1 MAEGPTADGT
11 APVPSGLAAELASA
25 GFEDARQVAR
35 GGAGIIYCCYET
47 ALGRS
52 VAVKVLPTHF
62 DEDSRE
68 RFLREGYAMG
78 GLSGHPNIV
87 NILRVGVTESN
98 RPYIVMPYLAEDSLA
113 VRLRREGPISWPQAL
128 HIGVKLCGALETA
141 HKTGTLH
148 RDIKPANV
156 LINDYGEPQLSDF
169 GIAHIEGGYETATGF
184 FSGTIDYTAPE
195 VMTGNPATVA
205 SDIYSLGATL
215 YAIIAGSAAHARKSG
230 EDLIAQY
237 LRISTSR
244 VPDMRP
250 EGIPDAVCAA
260 IEKAMAIDPAE
271 RPGSAAEFGRELQA
285 AQRRNGLKPD
295 SMAITAGTADTGRT
309 VTVSANTPA
318 APAVSPGG
326 DTRGMPAPGP
336 DTASVPAPGPHTA
349 SVPQPTQA
357 MAAPSSVSSPVVPES
372 APPGGTGTAPPPA
385 SESADQQEF
394 SEAAKVL
401 RSGLTA
407 ETQPKVPSEAQPSG
421 PAPAPTPEPAPEPP
435 SAASPPI
442 SPPPDVPEQ
451 PASPP
456 PERKPVTL
464 RTREWLTAP
473 GNRRNRIAVL
483 ATALLVVVALVVVG
497 LLLLRENKPQ
507 QTTASQPGAQPPP
520 QWKPITNARI
530 SRDAAATTQTDGTI
544 WIFGGIR
551 GNGAVIGNHEGYDPV
566 LDEWKGGDDL
576 PVPVQHA
583 MAVTWQG
590 NPVVLGG
597 WKSTGPNKVASDQVW
612 RVVNSRW
619 VEMPHMLQPRA
630 AAAAAVVGGRLIV
643 AGGVDATGAL
653 LNTTEVFDGN
663 SWTLGAPIP
672 TPRQMLAGA
681 SDGKLMYTVGGTS
694 GDSDLTM
701 VEAYD
706 PAAKTWTSLAPLP
719 TARSDLGVAIAD
731 GRLVAVGGISGG
743 QVLKSVSVFDLAAKS
758 WSALPD
764 MDTARHG
771 MAVAA
776 VEKSIY
782 AIGGSTAPDDSQ
794 VVSTAEVLKLPA
806 RKIQPASQWRSLPNA
821 PTARLMMAWTVLN
834 DKIWI
839 IGGLRSGAEPLDLVE
854 SYDPKTGAWDTGP
867 PLPIPL
873 HHAAAATYRGE
884 VVVLG
889 GASDQ
894 LANGSNKV
902 FALRDGNWVP
912 LPSLTHARAAPA
924 AAVVGDKLVVVGG
937 QNDHKLVP
945 QTEVFDGSSWKDAAD
960 MPTPREHLAAAS
972 DGTYVYAIG
981 GRFLS
986 SDKNSAALERFD
998 PASGTWKKLV
1008 GMPTPRGSYG
1018 ATYIDGRIVVVGGEE
1033 PTQVLNVV
1041 EMYDIADGTWSTLPP
1056 MPTPRH
1062 AEVVAAVGNTIYCI
1076 GGANRPTH
1084 EGAIA
1089 TVEALDFM

>member
-11 APVPSGLAAELASA
+11 PPLPSGLAAELAAA

-47 ALGRS
+47 ALGRN
-52 VAVKVLPTHF
+52 VAVKVLPSHF
-62 DEDSRE
+62 DDDSRE

-87 NILRVGVTESN
+87 NILRVGVTESS
-98 RPYIVMPYLAEDSLA
+98 RPYIVMPYLAADSLA
-113 VRLRREGPISWPQAL
+113 VRLRREGPISWPEAL

-141 HKTGTLH
+141 HKSGTLH

-195 VMTGNPATVA
+195 VMTGNPASVA
-205 SDIYSLGATL
+205 SDIYSLGASL
-215 YAIIAGSAAHARKSG
+215 YALIAGSAAHSRKSG

-237 LRISTSR
+237 LRISTTR

-260 IEKAMAIDPAE
+260 IERAMAIDPAE
-271 RPGSAAEFGRELQA
+271 RPASAAEFGRELQA

-295 SMAITAGTADTGRT
+295 SMAITGGGADTGRT
-309 VTVSANTPA
+309 VTVPTNTPA
-318 APAVSPGG
+318 APAVSPVG
-326 DTRGMPAPGP
+326 DTRSMPAPGP
-336 DTASVPAPGPHTA
+336 DTASVP
-349 SVPQPTQA
+349 QPTQA
-357 MAAPSSVSSPVVPES
+357 MADPSSVSSSVVPER
-372 APPGGTGTAPPPA
+372 ARPPA
-385 SESADQQEF
+385 AESADQQEF

-401 RSGLTA
+401 RTGLTA
-407 ETQPKVPSEAQPSG
+407 ETHPIAASGAPQPSG
-421 PAPAPTPEPAPEPP
+421 PPPAPEPQ
-435 SAASPPI
+435 SAAAADRPLGPP
-442 SPPPDVPEQ
+442 
-451 PASPP
+451 
-456 PERKPVTL
+456 R
-464 RTREWLTAP
+464 RTAL
-473 GNRRNRIAVL
+473 NQKRNRIAML
-483 ATALLVVVALVVVG
+483 ATAVLVIVALVVGG
-497 LLLLRENKPQ
+497 LLLFRENKAQ
-507 QTTASQPGAQPPP
+507 QATASQPSAQPPAK
-520 QWKPITNARI
+520 WKPITNARI
-530 SRDAAATTQTDGTI
+530 SRDAAASTQTDGTI
-544 WIFGGIR
+544 WIFGGLR
-551 GNGAVIGNHEGYDPV
+551 NDGAVTGKQEGYDPSP
-566 LDEWKGGDDL
+566 LDDWKGGDDL

-583 MAVTWQG
+583 MAVTWEG

-619 VEMPHMLQPRA
+619 VEMPHLLQPRA
-630 AAAAAVVGGRLIV
+630 AAAAAVVGRRLIV
-643 AGGVDATGAL
+643 TGGVDANGAP

-672 TPRQMLAGA
+672 TPRQLLAGA

-706 PAAKTWTSLAPLP
+706 PAAKTWTSLPPLP
-719 TARSDLGVAIAD
+719 TARSDLGVALVD
-731 GRLVAVGGISGG
+731 GRLVVVGGISGG
-743 QVLKSVSVFDLAAKS
+743 QVLKSVSVFDLMAKT
-758 WSALPD
+758 WAGLPD
-764 MDTARHG
+764 MDTAVHG

-776 VEKSIY
+776 VDKSVY
-782 AIGGSTAPDDSQ
+782 AIGGSTGPDDGQ
-794 VVSTAEVLKLPA
+794 VVSSAAVLKLPA
-806 RKIQPASQWRSLPNA
+806 RKVQPASQWRSLPNA

-839 IGGLRSGAEPLDLVE
+839 IGGLRSGAEPLNLVE
-854 SYDPKTGAWDTGP
+854 TYDPKTGAWDTGP
-867 PLPIPL
+867 SLPMPL

-889 GASDQ
+889 GATDE

-902 FALRDGNWVP
+902 FALRGGNWVE
-912 LPSLTHARAAPA
+912 LPSLAHARSAPA
-924 AAVVGDKLVVVGG
+924 AAVAGDKLVVFGG
-937 QNDHKLVP
+937 QNDKKLVP

-998 PASGTWKKLV
+998 PASGSWKKLV

-1041 EMYDIADGTWSTLPP
+1041 EMYDIAEGTWSTLAP

-1062 AEVVAAVGNTIYCI
+1062 AEVVATVGNTIYCI